1 MLKKI
6 ENIILKT
13 DQFFYKKFGSD
24 KSTKIL
30 ENIKEAQIIFS
41 YLNQSEKE
49 DSVRFVGGCV
59 RKAISGESID
69 DIDLATTLEPE
80 EVKKK
85 LNKEDIKTIDTGI
98 SHGTVTAV
106 LNDKKFEITTLR
118 KDVSTDGRH
127 AKVEYTL
134 DWQEDALRRDFTINS
149 IYADLEGNLFDP
161 FNGKQDLKDGK
172 IIFIGETDKRIKED
186 YLRILRYIRF
196 FLNYSNIDHNPQV
209 KKIIKQNIN
218 GVKKISTD
226 RLLGE
231 LKKLVV
237 SKSFLKINDDEF
249 CLEILL
255 LIFPQLK
262 NIRLFKNLNSYASEY
277 FSSKDFIFLLSL
289 MIIDETD
296 NSDYFL
302 YKFNIPNE
310 AKKRIKYIKEI
321 FSKPLE
327 KETFSQKNLWKI
339 FYLKNKNYLD
349 DIIEFQ
355 IFRSKKLDNKL
366 IKLKKFF
373 SSQTQPV
380 FPIKARHLIE
390 DYNLK
395 EGKELGQKL
404 RQIENIWIKNSFKIS
419 NKEIEKII
427 NN

>member
-1 MLKKI
+1 MMNILNKYFGSKKNLIQKKMLFKELGKDIEIKKI
-6 ENIILKT
+6 FNSIAEFSN
-13 DQFFYKKFGSD
+13 
-24 KSTKIL
+24 KSEIR
-30 ENIKEAQIIFS
+30 
-41 YLNQSEKE
+41 Y
-49 DSVRFVGGCV
+49 VGGCV
-59 RKAISGESID
+59 RKILNDEAVD
-69 DIDLATTLEPE
+69 DIDLATNINPQQVC
-80 EVKKK
+80 EV
-85 LNKEDIKTIDTGI
+85 LNKNHINFYKTGI
-98 SHGTVTAV
+98 EHGTITAEI
-106 LNDKKFEITTLR
+106 NGKNFEITSIR
-118 KDVSTDGRH
+118 KDISTDGRH
-127 AKVEYTL
+127 AVVEFS
-134 DWQEDALRRDFTINS
+134 DNWQEDSLRRDFTINS

-172 IIFIGETDKRIKED
+172 IIFIGEADKRIKED

-196 FLNYSNIDHNPQV
+196 FLNYSNNDHDPQV

-218 GVKKISTD
+218 GIKKISTD
-226 RLLGE
+226 RLLDE
-231 LKKLVV
+231 LKKLVL

-262 NIRLFKNLNSYASEY
+262 NIRLFKYLNSYASEY

-404 RQIENIWIKNSFKIS
+404 KQIENIWIKNSFKIS
-419 NKEIEKII
+419 NKEIDKII

>member
-1 MLKKI
+1 MM
-6 ENIILKT
+6 NILNK
-13 DQFFYKKFGSD
+13 YFGSKKNLIQKNILFKELGKD
-24 KSTKIL
+24 IEINKIFKSIA
-30 ENIKEAQIIFS
+30 EFS
-41 YLNQSEKE
+41 NKSEI
-49 DSVRFVGGCV
+49 RYVGGCV
-59 RKAISGESID
+59 RKILNNETVD
-69 DIDLATTLEPE
+69 DIDLATNINPQQVC
-80 EVKKK
+80 EV
-85 LNKEDIKTIDTGI
+85 LNKNHINFYKTGI
-98 SHGTVTAV
+98 EHGTITAEI
-106 LNDKKFEITTLR
+106 NGKNFEITSIR
-118 KDVSTDGRH
+118 KDISTDGRH
-127 AKVEYTL
+127 AVVEFS
-134 DWQEDALRRDFTINS
+134 DNWQEDSLRRDFTINS

-196 FLNYSNIDHNPQV
+196 FLNYSNNDHDPQV

-218 GVKKISTD
+218 GIKKISTD
-226 RLLGE
+226 RLLDE
-231 LKKLVV
+231 LKKLVL

-262 NIRLFKNLNSYASEY
+262 NIRLFKYLNSYASEY

-366 IKLKKFF
+366 IKLKKYF

-404 RQIENIWIKNSFKIS
+404 KQIENIWIKNSFKIS

>member
-1 MLKKI
+1 MMNILNKYFGSKKNLIQKKMLFKELGKDIEIKKI
-6 ENIILKT
+6 
-13 DQFFYKKFGSD
+13 F
-24 KSTKIL
+24 KSIA
-30 ENIKEAQIIFS
+30 EFS
-41 YLNQSEKE
+41 NKSEI
-49 DSVRFVGGCV
+49 RYVGGCV
-59 RKAISGESID
+59 RKILNNETVD
-69 DIDLATTLEPE
+69 DIDLATNINPQQVC
-80 EVKKK
+80 EV
-85 LNKEDIKTIDTGI
+85 LNKNHINFYKTGI
-98 SHGTVTAV
+98 EHGTITAEI
-106 LNDKKFEITTLR
+106 NGKNFEITSIR
-118 KDVSTDGRH
+118 KDISTDGRH
-127 AKVEYTL
+127 AVVEFS
-134 DWQEDALRRDFTINS
+134 DNWQEDALRRDFTINS

-196 FLNYSNIDHNPQV
+196 FLNYSNNDHDPQV

-226 RLLGE
+226 RLLDE
-231 LKKLVV
+231 LKKLVL

-366 IKLKKFF
+366 IKLKKYF
-373 SSQTQPV
+373 SSQTQPE

-404 RQIENIWIKNSFKIS
+404 KQIENIWIKNSFKIS
-419 NKEIEKII
+419 NKEIDKII